1 MITARLALLAALI
14 FSILATPAAIA
25 GPCAQP
31 GIQVPVVTGTGE
43 LDLDG
48 STVDAGTMGKAI
60 GDWQSSCTQY
70 GTGFPTLVPN
80 GKGGFP
86 VAVTLHPGPSSIK
99 GGRCGITAV
108 KYQGGKI
115 VSATIDVW
123 TQQANGSPCSPA
135 YDNLAH
141 EIGHLLGEADAPAGC
156 NGHIMGAPAF
166 AGSPRTVFPDDCSDV
181 DSLWMTPKE
190 QAPPPPPNQ
199 CPPDCIC
206 PPTCQSGCDANGVCQ
221 DSPCLTDPTAPGCGG
236 EGGGTGG
243 GGGGVCDPD
252 NPCDDGGGGGIIV
265 PPPSPP
271 PPRHPGAG
279 MIRTRLS
286 VGCKAASVFPASAGC
301 LNARL
306 TSAFSRQL
314 AGSV

>member
-1 MITARLALLAALI
+1 MITPRLATLAALI

-31 GIQVPVVTGTGE
+31 GSRVPVVTGTGE
-43 LDLDG
+43 LDLDS

-86 VAVTLHPGPSSIK
+86 VTVTLHPGSSANTN
-99 GGRCGITAV
+99 GRCGVTTIA
-108 KYQGGKI
+108 YQNGKI
-115 VSATIDVW
+115 VSATINLW
-123 TQQANGSPCSPA
+123 TQQLNGSPCSPA

-156 NGHIMGAPAF
+156 NGHIMGAPTF

-190 QAPPPPPNQ
+190 LAPPPPPPSQ

-236 EGGGTGG
+236 EGGPIGG
-243 GGGGVCDPD
+243 GGSGDCGAD
-252 NPCDDGGGGGIIV
+252 NPCDDGGGGGVIIV

-271 PPRHPGAG
+271 PPRPGAALTLRG
-279 MIRTRLS
+279 LV
-286 VGCKAASVFPASAGC
+286 VG
-301 LNARL
+301 
-306 TSAFSRQL
+306 QL
-314 AGSV
+314 AARACSQRPLPHFVARVREGA